1 MLLHKTMKEKQA
13 IKETFEEYSAHY
25 EESMDSELH
34 RFWGWSYT
42 QFLEELVKRT
52 PILEDQKIL
61 DIATG
66 TAMIPRKISSKNIPG
81 VHITGL
87 DITEAM
93 LVKGKKEIFKL
104 DSNNSITLT
113 CGDAMALPFS
123 SQTFDVVLSGLAS
136 HHMNIPLML
145 AENKRVLK
153 PGGLL
158 SIIDIGMSPFWK
170 LPIIRDLVKVIV
182 FLVFLFQKNPV
193 RAWAE
198 AAAMKNTRTPEG
210 WKSELEKAGFKDIMI
225 TKLSSK
231 YSWIPEPLT
240 IQSTYYVE
248 ER

>member
-1 MLLHKTMKEKQA
+1 MKEKKA

-25 EESMDSELH
+25 EESMESELD
-34 RFWGWSYT
+34 RFWGWSYAK
-42 QFLEELVKRT
+42 FLEELVKRT
-52 PILEDQKIL
+52 PIQKDQKVL

-66 TAMIPRKISSKNIPG
+66 TAMIPRKISSKIIPG

-87 DITEAM
+87 DITEGM
-93 LVKGKKEIFKL
+93 LVKGKTEILKL
-104 DSNNSITLT
+104 DSNNSISLT

-136 HHMNIPLML
+136 HHMSIPLML
-145 AENKRVLK
+145 SEKKRVLK

-170 LPIIRDLVKVIV
+170 LPIIRDLVKLIV
-182 FLVFLFQKNPV
+182 FLVFIFQKNPV

-210 WKSELEKAGFKDIMI
+210 WNLELEKAGFENIRI

-240 IQSTYYVE
+240 IQATYKAE
-248 ER
+248 EA

>member
-1 MLLHKTMKEKQA
+1 MKEKQA
-13 IKETFEEYSAHY
+13 IKKTFAEYSSHY
-25 EESMDSELH
+25 EESMDGELN
-34 RFWGWSYT
+34 RFWGWSYQ

-52 PILEDQKIL
+52 LILEDQRVL

-66 TAMIPRKISSKNIPG
+66 TAMIPRKISEKKIPG
-81 VHITGL
+81 IHITGL
-87 DITEAM
+87 DITESM
-93 LVKGKKEIFKL
+93 LVKGKQEISR
-104 DSNNSITLT
+104 SNPTNSISLT

-123 SQTFDVVLSGLAS
+123 PQSFDVVISGLAS

-145 AENKRVLK
+145 SEKKRVLK

-170 LPIIRDLVKVIV
+170 LPVVSFLVKVIV
-182 FLVFLFQKNPV
+182 FIVFLLQKNPT

-198 AAAMKNTRTPEG
+198 AAAMKNTRTSEG
-210 WKSELEKAGFKDIMI
+210 WKTELEKAGFEDIRI

-240 IQSTYYVE
+240 IQSTYVE
-248 ER
+248 E

>member
-1 MLLHKTMKEKQA
+1 MKEKRA
-13 IKETFEEYSAHY
+13 IQETFKEYSVHY
-25 EESMDSELH
+25 EESMDSELN
-34 RFWGWSYT
+34 RFWGWSYAK
-42 QFLEELVKRT
+42 FLEELINST
-52 PILEDQKIL
+52 PILKDQKVL

-66 TAMIPRKISSKNIPG
+66 TAMIPRKISSKKIPG
-81 VHITGL
+81 IHITGL

-93 LVKGKKEIFKL
+93 LVKGKAEIQKL
-104 DSNNSITLT
+104 GSNNSISLT

-145 AENKRVLK
+145 SEKKRVLK

-170 LPIIRDLVKVIV
+170 LPIIRDLVKLIV

-210 WKSELEKAGFKDIMI
+210 WKLELEKAGFEDINI

-240 IQSTYYVE
+240 IQSTYNVE

>member
-1 MLLHKTMKEKQA
+1 MKEKQA

-25 EESMDSELH
+25 EESMDGELN
-34 RFWGWSYT
+34 RFWGWSYAK
-42 QFLEELVKRT
+42 LLDEIVKRT
-52 PILEDQKIL
+52 PVHKDQKVL

-81 VHITGL
+81 VQITGL

-93 LVKGKKEIFKL
+93 LKKGTTEIQKSG
-104 DSNNSITLT
+104 SNNSIALT
-113 CGDAMALPFS
+113 CGDAMALPFP

-145 AENKRVLK
+145 SEKKRVLK

-170 LPIIRDLVKVIV
+170 LPVIRDLVKVIV
-182 FLVFLFQKNPV
+182 FFVFLFQNNPV

-210 WKSELEKAGFKDIMI
+210 WKSELEKAGFENIRI

-231 YSWIPEPLT
+231 YAWIPEPLT
-240 IQSTYYVE
+240 IQSTYTVE
-248 ER
+248 D

>member
-1 MLLHKTMKEKQA
+1 MKEKQA
-13 IKETFEEYSAHY
+13 IQETFKEYSVHY
-25 EESMDSELH
+25 EESMDSELN
-34 RFWGWSYT
+34 RFWGWSYAKL
-42 QFLEELVKRT
+42 LEELVKRT
-52 PILEDQKIL
+52 PIQEDQKVL

-66 TAMIPRKISSKNIPG
+66 TAMIPRKISTKNIPG
-81 VHITGL
+81 IHITGL

-93 LVKGKKEIFKL
+93 LTKGKTEILKT
-104 DSNNSITLT
+104 DSYNSISLT

-145 AENKRVLK
+145 SEKKRVLK

-158 SIIDIGMSPFWK
+158 SIIDIGMSSFWK

-182 FLVFLFQKNPV
+182 FFVFLFQNNPV

-210 WKSELEKAGFKDIMI
+210 WKSELEKAGFEDIRI

-240 IQSTYYVE
+240 IQSTYNLE
-248 ER
+248 KP